1 MRYVVN
7 LYGTVWIRN
16 DNGNKIVV
24 TGDLSHM
31 KGSLG
36 RTIFIREGNP
46 NVPLGTYED
55 KLTTPLKLVKNS
67 TPVNSQAR
75 AAKMAISPEETTS
88 NTSPIPLRDTRTG
101 MRYDIDFRESVWRR
115 TETGKVVR
123 VTADPAAAMGN
134 PRRKLLV
141 VVTIPPRNDCAPRT
155 NLSLWLR
162 HESLTAHESH
172 DWKELLR
179 EQSRTAAKR

>member
-31 KGSLG
+31 KGYLG
-36 RTIFIREGNP
+36 RTIFIREGHP
-46 NVPLGTYED
+46 HAPLGAYED

-115 TETGKVVR
+115 TETGKVVQ

-141 VVTIPPRNDCAPRT
+141 VVIQGDNPGCEHYSSPER
-155 NLSLWLR
+155 L
-162 HESLTAHESH
+162 
-172 DWKELLR
+172 
-179 EQSRTAAKR
+179 RTAYEPVSVSAARIANGARIA